1 MRRLIISLVALL
13 TIHSAFGQD
22 RKLRKVKE
30 LLVEKKN
37 SEADEIIKE
46 LTDKYPTLPTVL
58 YYSSL
63 VDLQLN
69 RSLDSVYEKIKFG
82 NKNLTN
88 SRYVN
93 NNSDS
98 VELGFTKEEFQRF
111 KLQIEG
117 LAFDRYYKNAKTTDS
132 LQLFIAKFDASN
144 YQQSYLENRICD
156 ISARFALSSMN
167 LSVLKDFIDNHK
179 NCVELKLVESRLLT
193 LNWQSAKKFNTYKS
207 YEMFA
212 QQNPNSIFS
221 DSIKRAIEILD
232 WEQTQFNDS
241 ILSYEFFMSKYPSS
255 KFNNIASNKIDTLRW
270 LPISTSGTLR
280 ELDDFVTRY
289 PLSQFNKQAKDSI
302 VKLEWF
308 SVAITGDIRSVE
320 NFLKKFPNSYYE
332 VQALR
337 RFDDLLWK
345 ATNIAAVESLE
356 GYLKSCKN
364 CVYKDDAWEK
374 LSLIEWEKIK
384 GSKDTIVFTYFL
396 SQFPK
401 STKVDKASQ
410 RKAELLEEIEF
421 KVARKVHR
429 FDLCDSFETEDY
441 WIEKHGGGMVKKYYD
456 SDSNEVIEILGK
468 RFVTMIDWEY
478 LERTQNQLVE
488 YDYHGFSK
496 LVNSHIIFRSEIED
510 WEDIYVSNNGE
521 VVSESDLLKT
531 RIVPNNYQLTNSNG
545 WELNHLVDV
554 VKVDNKLRWIGGAY
568 VGSNVSGFAI
578 LNSQI
583 GIAKFYQESETYNF
597 SKYYQAINEVK
608 FISFHQCAFSG
619 EQYLSNGSSKNF
631 NGVFNYNK
639 SLNQWQLLK
648 K

>member
-1 MRRLIISLVALL
+1 MRHLLITILVLL
-13 TIHSAFGQD
+13 TIHSAYGQD

-30 LLVEKKN
+30 LLVEKKI

-46 LTDKYPTLPTVL
+46 LTEKYPTLPTVL

-69 RSLDSVYEKIKFG
+69 RSLDSIYQKMKFG
-82 NKNLTN
+82 KKNLSN
-88 SRYVN
+88 LRYVN

-111 KLQIEG
+111 KVEIEG
-117 LAFDRYYKNAKTTDS
+117 LAFDRYYKNSKKIDS
-132 LQLFIAKFDASN
+132 LQLFIANFDVSN
-144 YQQSYLENRICD
+144 TQRSYIENRICE
-156 ISARFALSSMN
+156 ISARFALTSVDV
-167 LSVLKDFIDNHK
+167 SVLRDFINNHK
-179 NCVELKLVESRLLT
+179 NCVELKLVESRLLV

-212 QQNPNSIFS
+212 QQNPSSIFG
-221 DSIKRAIEILD
+221 DSIKMAIEILD
-232 WEQTQFNDS
+232 WEKTQFKDS
-241 ILSYEFFMSKYPSS
+241 ISSYESFMLKYPSS
-255 KFNNIASNKIDTLRW
+255 KFNNIASNKVDTLQW

-280 ELDDFVTRY
+280 ELHDFVTRY
-289 PLSQFNKQAKDSI
+289 PQSQFNKQAKDSI

-308 SVAITGDIRSVE
+308 SIALTNDIETLNR
-320 NFLKKFPNSYYE
+320 FLEKYPNSNYE
-332 VQALR
+332 IQALK

-345 ATNIAAVESLE
+345 STNIAVVESLE
-356 GYLKSCKN
+356 VYLNSCKN
-364 CVYKDDAWEK
+364 CGFKEDAWEK

-384 GSKDTIVFTYFL
+384 GSQDTIVFTYFL

-401 STKVDKASQ
+401 STKVEKASKW
-410 RKAELLEEIEF
+410 KAELLEEIEF

-429 FDLCDSFETEDY
+429 FDPSDSFETEDY

-478 LERTQNQLVE
+478 LEQTQNEFVE
-488 YDYHGFSK
+488 YDYCGFSK
-496 LVNSHIIFRSEIED
+496 IVNLHIIFRSGINEGNLFYI
-510 WEDIYVSNNGE
+510 SNNGE
-521 VVSESDLLKT
+521 VIIESDLLRS
-531 RIVPNNYQLTNSNG
+531 RIIPYNFQTAANDLDLEY
-545 WELNHLVDV
+545 LVDV
-554 VKVDNKLRWIGGAY
+554 VKVDNKLRWIGAASG
-568 VGSNVSGFAI
+568 GESWSGFAI

-597 SKYYQAINEVK
+597 TKYNQSLGEMNFVN
-608 FISFHQCAFSG
+608 FHQCAFSG
-619 EQYLSNGSSKNF
+619 EQYFSNGSFKNF

>member
-1 MRRLIISLVALL
+1 MRRLLISLVVLL

-69 RSLDSVYEKIKFG
+69 RSLDSIYEKIKFG

-98 VELGFTKEEFQRF
+98 LELGFTKEEFQRF
-111 KLQIEG
+111 KIQIEG

-132 LQLFIAKFDASN
+132 LKLFVAKFDASN
-144 YQQSYLENRICD
+144 YQRSYVENRICD
-156 ISARFALSSMN
+156 ISARIALSSADA
-167 LSVLKDFIDNHK
+167 SVLRDFINNHK
-179 NCVELKLVESRLLT
+179 NCGELKLVESRLLA
-193 LNWQSAKKFNTYKS
+193 LNWQAAKKFNTYKS

-212 QQNPNSIFS
+212 QQNVNSIFS
-221 DSIKRAIEILD
+221 DSVKMAIEILD
-232 WEQTQFNDS
+232 WEKTQFNDS
-241 ILSYEFFMSKYPSS
+241 ICSYESFMSKYPSS
-255 KFNNIASNKIDTLRW
+255 KFNNIASNKVDTLRW

-280 ELDDFVTRY
+280 ELNDFVTRY
-289 PLSQFNKQAKDSI
+289 PQSQFIKQAKDSI

-308 SVAITGDIRSVE
+308 SIAITGDVNSVE
-320 NFLKKFPNSYYE
+320 DFLRKFPNSFYE
-332 VQALR
+332 GQALE

-345 ATNIAAVESLE
+345 STNIAAVESLKV
-356 GYLKSCKN
+356 YLNSCKSCGFKE
-364 CVYKDDAWEK
+364 DAWEK

-384 GSKDTIVFTYFL
+384 GSKDTILFAYFL

-401 STKVDKASQ
+401 STKVDKASK

-429 FDLCDSFETEDY
+429 FDPSDSFETEDY

-468 RFVTMIDWEY
+468 RFVTMIDWGY
-478 LERTQNQLVE
+478 LERTQNEFVE
-488 YDYHGFSK
+488 YDYCGFSK
-496 LVNSHIIFRSEIED
+496 FVNSHIIFRSGINEGELF
-510 WEDIYVSNNGE
+510 YVSNYGE

-531 RIVPNNYQLTNSNG
+531 RIIPNNYQTAANDLDVNY
-545 WELNHLVDV
+545 LVDV
-554 VKVDNKLRWIGGAY
+554 VKVDNKLRWICAASGGEY
-568 VGSNVSGFAI
+568 WSGFAI

-597 SKYYQAINEVK
+597 IKYNQSISEVN
-608 FISFHQCAFSG
+608 FVNFHQCVFSG
-619 EQYLSNGSSKNF
+619 EQYLSNGSFKNF

-639 SLNQWQLLK
+639 GLNQWQVLK